1 MRDSRIKQL
10 YKNISTKVSEINIY
24 YAIVENSVLF
34 LVGNCDKTTKVCLKG
49 GHIIYLIYIILVLK
63 NNNYVLTLINNFYC
77 IQNYWLFSDITWEEY
92 KYRET
97 IRSKI
102 MHWNSQKVFL
112 FSWKLCSFDSKFD
125 QYDEA
130 KNLLAYLHQCINFIT
145 QQNAA

>member
-1 MRDSRIKQL
+1 MWDSRIKQL

-102 MHWNSQKVFL
+102 IALKFTEGFSFL
-112 FSWKLCSFDSKFD
+112 MKIMFF
-125 QYDEA
+125 
-130 KNLLAYLHQCINFIT
+130 
-145 QQNAA
+145 